1 MKTIKIA
8 GIVITAGS
16 LCYAA
21 GWLHGRYQTA
31 AWQLPRSLTTILAK
45 TSVDPQIKEV
55 HADEDKSHDGHDH
68 SGGSENS
75 LEMSDAARRNLGL
88 TEEFLQPVELQSFS
102 KSIAVPAI
110 VVDLP
115 GRTRLPV
122 SAAMTG
128 IVTHVHAVTGEAIQ
142 PGDLILEMRLTH
154 EDLVTAQKDFL
165 VALGNRDIE
174 LKEIAR
180 LQELAESGVLSNKT
194 LLERQYGRDKLDS
207 LLRSQREGLRL
218 HGLSESQ
225 IARIESDRRL
235 LTEMRII
242 APYPDQ
248 HSDEEIQLSRRS
260 TPLIGGNDVIGR
272 SDVIGNYQARENG
285 VEPHVPQRVVPISF
299 HDQRRESVNFG
310 SIENGISHDQKP
322 DQHSIEESPSNQ
334 KPLTNEMHLLV
345 LNDMNVQKGQIV
357 NAGELLCTLA
367 DYGALLIEG
376 QAFETEAAM
385 ISKAKL
391 SNWTVAAIFGS
402 GSEAT
407 RIDNLELGWINNEI
421 DPATRALKFYAMLPN
436 ILMQDSM
443 NSTGQRFISW
453 KYRTGQRLQLQVPVE
468 SWSDQIVLPIDAVVR
483 EGVDSF
489 VFQQNGDHFDRI
501 AVHEKYRDQ
510 ISVVIENDGAI
521 YPGDVVALRGA
532 HQMQMA
538 LKNKSGVG
546 IDPHAGHNH

>member
-165 VALGNRDIE
+165 ETLGNRDIE

-180 LQELAESGVLSNKT
+180 LQQLAESGVLSNKT
-194 LLERQYGRDKLDS
+194 LLDRQYGRDKLDS

-260 TPLIGGNDVIGR
+260 EPLIGR
-272 SDVIGNYQARENG
+272 SDVIGNNQALEIG
-285 VEPHVPQRVVPISF
+285 YEPHVPQRVVPISF
-299 HDQRRESVNFG
+299 HDPRRESVN
-310 SIENGISHDQKP
+310 SRSAENGIYQDKSPEIIAYDI
-322 DQHSIEESPSNQ
+322 SAEESPSYQ

-367 DYGALLIEG
+367 DYGVLLIEG

-436 ILMQDSM
+436 ILLQDSM

-468 SWSDQIVLPIDAVVR
+468 SWSDQIVLPINAVVR

-489 VFQQNGDHFDRI
+489 IFQQNGDHFDRV

-510 ISVVIENDGAI
+510 TSVVIENDGAI

-538 LKNKSGVG
+538 LKNKSGGG
-546 IDPHAGHNH
+546 IDPHAGHSH